1 MAPLGLVALAIVL
14 VDHATKIFV
23 AARMAPG
30 STVPL
35 LGDYLRLVYV
45 RNSGGAF
52 GLLRDSGT
60 PFVFISI
67 AASLLVFLYLYLVPP
82 RRVLG
87 RWALAVILGGALGNM
102 IDRVFRSGEVIDFIE
117 MGISSKLRWPAY
129 NVADMAVTVGV
140 ALLVI
145 EFLWD
150 TGRNKDES
158 SP

>member
-14 VDHATKIFV
+14 LDHATKILV
-23 AARMAPG
+23 AARMTPG
-30 STVPL
+30 SVTPL
-35 LGDYLRLVYV
+35 LGDTLRLVYV

-67 AASLLVFLYLYLVPP
+67 AASVLVFLYLYLVPP
-82 RRVLG
+82 HRVLG

-117 MGISSKLRWPAY
+117 MGIGSKLRWPAY
-129 NVADMAVTVGV
+129 NVADIAVTVGV

-150 TGRNKDES
+150 TGRNKEES